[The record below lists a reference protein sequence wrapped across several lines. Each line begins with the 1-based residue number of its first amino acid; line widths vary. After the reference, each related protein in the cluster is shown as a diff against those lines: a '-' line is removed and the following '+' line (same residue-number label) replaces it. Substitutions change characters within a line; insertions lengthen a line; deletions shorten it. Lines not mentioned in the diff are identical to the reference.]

1 MPKWPK
7 DCASTTFSVV
17 ATDLIESLQPGWRN
31 AKHGAQWTS
40 TLKTHAASLWDKPI
54 ETITT
59 ERVLD
64 GLTPIWSTVPETASR
79 VRARIERVL
88 DAGKVEGLRLGD
100 NPTRWRGDLEVL
112 LPKRKIESRKRHP
125 AMTYAALPTFMVAL
139 RKRPALS
146 ARALEFLI
154 LTAARTSEVL
164 KAEWSEFDL
173 AARLWTVPARRMKTA
188 EEHRVPLTDRAV
200 EILEHVKFLGG
211 DMPFKLS
218 NMSMDML
225 LRRMDQDDYTVHGF
239 RSSFRDWVGEETDFP
254 REIAEAA
261 LAHQVGNAVERAY
274 RRGDALE
281 KRRGL
286 MVAWEAF
293 LTPPAAG

>member
-1 MPKWPK
+1 M
-7 DCASTTFSVV
+7 
-17 ATDLIESLQPGWRN
+17 
-31 AKHGAQWTS
+31 
-40 TLKTHAASLWDKPI
+40 
-54 ETITT
+54 
-59 ERVLD
+59 
-64 GLTPIWSTVPETASR
+64 
-79 VRARIERVL
+79 
-88 DAGKVEGLRLGD
+88 
-100 NPTRWRGDLEVL
+100 
-112 LPKRKIESRKRHP
+112 
-125 AMTYAALPTFMVAL
+125 
-139 RKRPALS
+139 
-146 ARALEFLI
+146 
-154 LTAARTSEVL
+154 TAARTSEVL
-164 KAEWSEFDL
+164 KAEWSEFDF
-173 AARLWTVPARRMKTA
+173 AAKLWTVPAKRMKAA

-200 EILEHVKFLGG
+200 EILEHVKFLDG